1 MNGINYSMGLKLCS
15 ISLVCPS
22 FWCMFLFI
30 PLNYMR
36 HPSWEDIKVLTEIPL
51 LSWKFPAEIFQFKI
65 TLRILSNENV
75 CSLKILNFSFY
86 VFFLSLFLFRFR
98 FHFLF
103 FPFFIFYF
111 SFCIYFHHLVY
122 LYVCMFWFPIDFE
135 ARLLVKVGGNWKSG
149 SARRLALDDP
159 SKEWPRGISERVLSE
174 WILHPPLS
182 VLRLEM

>member
-30 PLNYMR
+30 PLNYKR

-86 VFFLSLFLFRFR
+86 VFFLSLSSASASTSSSFL
-98 FHFLF
+98 FLF
-103 FPFFIFYF
+103 FIFHFAFISTILY
-111 SFCIYFHHLVY
+111 IYMC
-122 LYVCMFWFPIDFE
+122 VCFDFQLISKPGFWLKWVETESQD
-135 ARLLVKVGGNWKSG
+135 RLGGWLWMIPLKNGRGAS
-149 SARRLALDDP
+149 RRE
-159 SKEWPRGISERVLSE
+159 SCLSE
-174 WILHPPLS
+174 SSTHLFPS
-182 VLRLEM
+182 SD

>member
-30 PLNYMR
+30 PLNYKR

-86 VFFLSLFLFRFR
+86 VFFLSLSLPLPLPLPLPLLSFFY
-98 FHFLF
+98 FLF
-103 FPFFIFYF
+103 F
-111 SFCIYFHHLVY
+111 
-122 LYVCMFWFPIDFE
+122 
-135 ARLLVKVGGNWKSG
+135 
-149 SARRLALDDP
+149 
-159 SKEWPRGISERVLSE
+159 
-174 WILHPPLS
+174 ILHLFPPS
-182 VLRLEM
+182 CIFICVYVLISNWFRSQAFG